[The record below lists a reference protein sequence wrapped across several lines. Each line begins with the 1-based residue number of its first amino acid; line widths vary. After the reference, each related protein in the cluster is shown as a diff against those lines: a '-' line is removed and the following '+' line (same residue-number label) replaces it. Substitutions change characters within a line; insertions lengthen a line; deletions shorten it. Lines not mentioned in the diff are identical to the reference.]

1 MRCQGWY
8 NRQMQRETAW
18 PLRAETRERNRA
30 ALVQAATELAQ
41 EHGYAGTSLSAVAE
55 RAGLST
61 GAVYSIF
68 GSKVELFIEVLL
80 PDWHVT
86 TAEELPIQAT
96 DIPSFLEAYAR
107 HWVDRLRAGDA
118 RRAFE
123 LELELYLAA
132 LRDPRLLDKT
142 RAIFA
147 SSQHQLAAHLERIA
161 ASGPPLKVAT
171 TELARSLV
179 AAMQGLSQLAVA
191 LDEQPDEEMFV
202 RVARRLGAET
212 ASG

>member
-1 MRCQGWY
+1 MKVAP
-8 NRQMQRETAW
+8 AW
-18 PLRAETRERNRA
+18 PVRTETRERNRV
-30 ALVQAATELAQ
+30 ALIQAATELAQ
-41 EHGYAGTSLSAVAE
+41 EHGYAGTSVSAVAA
-55 RAGLST
+55 RAGLTT

-68 GSKVELFIEVLL
+68 GSKVELFIDVLL

-107 HWVDRLRAGDA
+107 HWVERLRAGDA

-132 LRDPRLLDKT
+132 LRDPRLLEKT
-142 RAIFA
+142 KAIFA
-147 SSQHQLAAHLERIA
+147 SSEQRLTSHLERLA
-161 ASGPPLKVAT
+161 SSGPPLKVPAP
-171 TELARSLV
+171 ELARTLV

-191 LDEQPDEEMFV
+191 LDEQADEEVFV
-202 RVARRLGAET
+202 RVARRLGAQ
-212 ASG
+212 AAGGS